1 MDKVLE
7 GLRRL
12 EVRMAQVEGRLDKRS
27 TSRTQS
33 RGRARGSSN
42 APLCRLHQKFGDK
55 AHHCSPPC
63 SFNEK
68 QGKA

>member
-7 GLRRL
+7 GLWGL
-12 EVRMAQVEGRLDKRS
+12 EVRMAMRLDKRS
-27 TSRTQS
+27 TLRTQN
-33 RGRARGSSN
+33 RGLARGSSKV
-42 APLCRLHQKFGDK
+42 PLCRLHKKFGDK
-55 AHHCSPPC
+55 AYRCSPPC